1 MERGGNGEARPPLRI
16 VLPAIYRGEAAYRDN
31 PERLAVVD
39 RLFLPLGAMRRMAGE
54 YSSIVGGGPGR
65 AKPHELETD
74 VSHRLE
80 AAGWRF
86 SIRSTEGDTY
96 TRRRHVLLHVDSL
109 PAETGNQ
116 IPLPKLSTL
125 EGNGGGRIS
134 LHREPDS
141 VMLLS
146 GPAKTFG
153 ATYPPGATAHLLTSE
168 KDEVRVRLGDAT
180 AVEVDVRSP
189 LFRGGLLSWILGVAS
204 SLGVWLFG
212 IFTTLLISLLTPPV
226 QARMRKLL
234 KRVSAAAH
242 RVARAPS
249 KA

>member
-1 MERGGNGEARPPLRI
+1 MI
-16 VLPAIYRGEAAYRDN
+16 PAIYRGEAAYRDN

-39 RLFLPLGAMRRMAGE
+39 RLFLPLGAMRRMTGK
-54 YSSIVGGGPGR
+54 YSSTVGGRLIGR
-65 AKPHELETD
+65 AQPHELETD

-96 TRRRHVLLHVDSL
+96 TRRRHVLLHVNSL
-109 PAETGNQ
+109 PAETGNE

-125 EGNGGGRIS
+125 GGNGGARIS
-134 LHREPDS
+134 LRREPDS

-146 GPAKTFG
+146 GPARTFG
-153 ATYPPGATAHLLTSE
+153 ATYPPGATAHRLVSE

-189 LFRGGLLSWILGVAS
+189 LFRSGLLSWILGVAS

-234 KRVSAAAH
+234 KRVSAAAS